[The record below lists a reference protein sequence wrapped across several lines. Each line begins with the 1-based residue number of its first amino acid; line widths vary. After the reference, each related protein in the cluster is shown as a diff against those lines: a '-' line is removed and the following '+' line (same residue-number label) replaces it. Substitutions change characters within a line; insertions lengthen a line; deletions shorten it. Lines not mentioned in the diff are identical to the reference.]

1 MHKSAFRHCYSADQ
15 PCNCSCCVFGQGL
28 EEVSR
33 TDIGK
38 KIKEGMEEAAKTAKT
53 SAENVSKGGERLGKT
68 GAFKAITQVQ
78 SFYFLLRCLLN
89 VLLLKMYVICGPSPF
104 IKSPHTRRNHHR
116 RLLLST
122 LFSKHFSNSSWFLS
136 TAAPVTPVASYY

>member
-1 MHKSAFRHCYSADQ
+1 MLFKFKSAFRHCYSVNQ
-15 PCNCSCCVFGQGL
+15 PCNSSCCLFEQGL

-68 GAFKAITQVQ
+68 GAFKAISQVQ
-78 SFYFLLRCLLN
+78 RFFFPLKLSIRCPN
-89 VLLLKMYVICGPSPF
+89 
-104 IKSPHTRRNHHR
+104 IKY
-116 RLLLST
+116 L
-122 LFSKHFSNSSWFLS
+122 
-136 TAAPVTPVASYY
+136 